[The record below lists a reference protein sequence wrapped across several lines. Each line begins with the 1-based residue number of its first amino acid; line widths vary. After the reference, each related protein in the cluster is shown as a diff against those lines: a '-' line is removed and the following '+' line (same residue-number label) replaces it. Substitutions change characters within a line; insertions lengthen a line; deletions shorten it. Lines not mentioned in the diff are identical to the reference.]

1 MIYIIYIVSVY
12 NLNDYYF
19 LVFFILLILV
29 NLSIF
34 KYYDFIKNRREWIVL
49 NFEWV
54 NLCMFIV
61 VN

>member
-34 KYYDFIKNRREWIVL
+34 KYYDFIKSSREWIVL

-54 NLCMFIV
+54 NLCTFIV

>member
-34 KYYDFIKNRREWIVL
+34 KYYDFIKSRREWIVL
-49 NFEWV
+49 NFERV

>member
-49 NFEWV
+49 NFERV

>member
-54 NLCMFIV
+54 NLCTFIV